1 MLSKLVQLRH
11 LAEEEEMATELLLLL
26 CLEPHLLQGLRQLLL
41 LLILLQRKR
50 NLFATFAKQLG
61 ETLLTGLT
69 PAVTSLLRPM
79 CSIF

>member
-1 MLSKLVQLRH
+1 MLNKLVQLKH
-11 LAEEEEMATELLLLL
+11 LAEEEEMATVLLLLL

-41 LLILLQRKR
+41 LLNLLQRKR
-50 NLFATFAKQLG
+50 NLLATFVKQLG

-69 PAVTSLLRPM
+69 LAATFLLRPT